1 MPRPI
6 GPGGAMTAIMSP
18 HFGGPAAF
26 PRPATIPADP
36 SGYRQRARMLSSL
49 LDRSFNW
56 TVLPG
61 YSRLG
66 YAVRSRSWAGDRPA
80 GGLRGWS
87 VLVTGANSGIGAA
100 ACERLARGGATVH
113 MMVRDLDRGERARD
127 AIAARAGSGEL
138 VLELCDV
145 SSMASV
151 REFAERFTAEQP
163 ELHALVNNAGVMP
176 AERTRTEEG

>member
-66 YAVRSRSWAGDRPA
+66 YAVRSRAWADDQPP
-80 GGLRGWS
+80 GGLAGWS

-100 ACERLARGGATVH
+100 TCERLARGGATVH
-113 MMVRDLDRGERARD
+113 MLVRDRERGERAREE
-127 AIAARAGSGEL
+127 IAARAEGGEL
-138 VLELCDV
+138 VLEVCDV
-145 SSMASV
+145 SSLGSI
-151 REFAERFTAEQP
+151 REFADRFTAEQ
-163 ELHALVNNAGVMP
+163 
-176 AERTRTEEG
+176 